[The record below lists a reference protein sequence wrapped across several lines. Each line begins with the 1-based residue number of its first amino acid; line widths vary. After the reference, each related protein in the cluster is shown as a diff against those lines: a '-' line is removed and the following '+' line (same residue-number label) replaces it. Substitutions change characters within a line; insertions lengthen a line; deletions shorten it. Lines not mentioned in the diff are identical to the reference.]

1 LIGEIIHDQYSDTRL
16 YVSVKLSACRKLSKY
31 IREAFFTLLALP
43 DEPPINWRILFIYL
57 SEGRVWL
64 SEAQASF
71 KPAAK

>member
-1 LIGEIIHDQYSDTRL
+1 MPETKQVHPRG
-16 YVSVKLSACRKLSKY
+16 
-31 IREAFFTLLALP
+31 FFTPLALP